1 MFKDDEFFFEEMTV
15 NEDKEQAK
23 SHIIKE
29 ILHLLSNEKVAQRLV
44 DILSM
49 LKEKS
54 NSPRIS
60 RNIAYMSNNTQNDF
74 DRQVDLQIN

>member
-1 MFKDDEFFFEEMTV
+1 MFKDAKNVFEEMTS

-23 SHIIKE
+23 SNIIKE
-29 ILHLLSNEKVAQRLV
+29 ILHILSNEKDAQRLV

-60 RNIAYMSNNTQNDF
+60 KKYYLHEKQH
-74 DRQVDLQIN
+74 QK